1 MRKLYSFIAG
11 VLAIILILFAGVTI
25 MKRQSS
31 SSVQSDKL
39 VIYNWGDYID
49 PALLTKFTKETGI
62 EVQYETFDSNE
73 AMYTKIKQG
82 GTTYDIA
89 IPSDYMIDKM
99 KRENL
104 LVKLDKYKIKGLNN
118 IDPQFMGLSFDSKNT
133 YSIPYFWGTVG
144 IIYNTKLVKT
154 APQHWND
161 LWNSEY
167 KNQIMLVDGA
177 REVMGFGLNS
187 LGYSVNTKNRKEL
200 NQAAAKLNQLTPNIK
215 AIVGDEMKGYM
226 INGDAAIGVTFS
238 GEASEML
245 SSNPDL
251 RYVVPSEG
259 SNLWFDNI
267 VIPKTAK
274 HEKKAYAFIN
284 FMLKPENA
292 AQNAEYIGYATPNK
306 AAKALLPKSV
316 KANKAFYPSEET
328 IKNLEVYNNL
338 GQEWLGIYNDMYLQ
352 FKMYRK

>member
-1 MRKLYSFIAG
+1 
-11 VLAIILILFAGVTI
+11 
-25 MKRQSS
+25 
-31 SSVQSDKL
+31 
-39 VIYNWGDYID
+39 
-49 PALLTKFTKETGI
+49 
-62 EVQYETFDSNE
+62 
-73 AMYTKIKQG
+73 
-82 GTTYDIA
+82 
-89 IPSDYMIDKM
+89 
-99 KRENL
+99 
-104 LVKLDKYKIKGLNN
+104 
-118 IDPQFMGLSFDSKNT
+118 
-133 YSIPYFWGTVG
+133 
-144 IIYNTKLVKT
+144 
-154 APQHWND
+154 
-161 LWNSEY
+161 
-167 KNQIMLVDGA
+167 MLVDGA